1 MSSGPVLR
9 IDHLSMS
16 FGGLTAVS
24 DLSFEVAQGQIKA
37 MIGPNGAGKTTILN
51 LVSGVLAPTAGQ
63 IYFKGQEI
71 ACCRPDEVA
80 RQGIARTFQVV
91 RLFRE
96 LTVLENVMVGCQ
108 PWARAGV
115 IGAALRLPGARRM
128 ERRIREEAMACLE
141 RVVLGARAGELACN
155 LPFGEQRL
163 LELARALAPR
173 PALLLL
179 DEPASG
185 LNDAERE
192 RFGVLLQQV
201 RSQGVTIL
209 LVEHNMDLVMDVSDE
224 IVVINYGEKLA
235 EGSPTQVQSQKEVI
249 AAYLGDSRA

>member
-1 MSSGPVLR
+1 MNAGPVLR
-9 IDHLSMS
+9 LDHLCMS

-24 DLSFEVAQGQIKA
+24 DLSFEVAEGQIKA

-51 LVSGVLAPTAGQ
+51 MISGVLSPTAGQ
-63 IYFKGQEI
+63 IYFKSQQI
-71 ACCRPDEVA
+71 ACCRADVVA
-80 RQGIARTFQVV
+80 RYGIARTFQVV

-96 LTVLENVMVGCQ
+96 LTALENVMVGCQ

-128 ERRIREEAMACLE
+128 ERRVLEEAMACLE
-141 RVVLGARAGELACN
+141 RVDLGARAGELAGN

-192 RFGVLLQQV
+192 RFGALLQQV
-201 RSQGVTIL
+201 RRQGVTIL
-209 LVEHNMDLVMDVSDE
+209 LVEHNMDLVMEVSDE

-235 EGSPTQVQSQKEVI
+235 EGSPTEVQNQKEVI